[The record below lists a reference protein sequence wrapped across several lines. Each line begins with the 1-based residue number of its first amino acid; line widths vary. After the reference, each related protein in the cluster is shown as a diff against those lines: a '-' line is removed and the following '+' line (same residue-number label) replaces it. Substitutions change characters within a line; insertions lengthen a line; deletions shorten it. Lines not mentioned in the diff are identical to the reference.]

1 MQSLRYLYPQTVY
14 TSAFWSV
21 VADPTHE
28 QPTLLLTANRD
39 HVHWLRNTLPA
50 RTTGFRTVA
59 TLQGYLL
66 KTVTAAQPWRV
77 LTAYER
83 TALVRTAWQTVGG
96 PLYDRYGTNRG
107 ADSEMARILS
117 YLSSQR
123 THWSAQNDMDPSHE
137 LTRIY
142 RAYQSVL
149 AQHQVYAYDDL
160 ALHFADLDELS
171 IPEQWVVACELQ
183 HATDAQ
189 LTALRRITNV
199 VTHGVVCAWMPAGAP
214 HSQPVPEIAV
224 VDRFLAEYDPLT
236 YQESLDIPAA
246 QLIDRLAG
254 LGTAAPTIRY
264 FGMSTEKQPH
274 RVGVLTATDELQLT
288 AATARAALLADQS
301 VSIVCADT
309 TLIGPLEVALRDQ
322 GIPLPM
328 LSPPNQN
335 NPLIEASLA
344 LVRSDGGSNPDSVT
358 TIVNLLSEC
367 ESADPR
373 HHQDSDAFAK
383 RALHVTPITT
393 RMKLDQTISNQIRV
407 ALIDIGLVQLIWAS
421 PARIPGDVR
430 DFWIR
435 EWEQW
440 LTHLDGLTRLFPY
453 DQQDFV
459 RRIEALAASPQP
471 TKDIQRTSTR
481 ISICG
486 PEGAPSE
493 ADNLI
498 VIGLHEGSAPRL
510 PHGYEMVHEDWLVA
524 ALREPPA
531 ALPLRTER
539 AASRERERR
548 RVAQMVAS
556 NARSVT
562 LGFAYHGLG
571 GQPQLPTAFFSV
583 WGADHLEY
591 DDRGVLQLHRGFAP
605 TVELVAA
612 SLLPNP
618 YQAVTEQTERILV
631 QRDNH
636 FSNSQIRNY
645 LTCPRKYFYEK
656 VARVTLSEEDRD
668 DSGFALGNLMH
679 EVLCAALGNGS
690 TKNVDLREE
699 TFELFAQRWAG
710 IEHRALTI
718 LEHALAGT
726 PCDLGGGQ
734 RYSPEKSYRDT
745 LGGGL
750 TALIAEQTARAMIA
764 RWVAAENKHLK
775 TSVGRRPFLLEHE
788 FSFVI
793 DGMTITGRIDRVD
806 IVKTDKGIEYEVI
819 DYKSSQS
826 ATSAKNIL
834 SEFCPTHPSNE
845 SESTDAETVA
855 TAKNY
860 QTLLYLYANRTDAP
874 SSFAAPARMHYAYL
888 GLADTKQGMNT
899 NIYRRIDIHPTETGT
914 ATFKNGNT
922 EMLNVTAELL
932 QTIAVTT
939 LRNTM
944 IDMRH
949 TPYPIKP
956 GRHCKTCLY
965 FSICDATVDNTN
977 AEEE

>member
-1 MQSLRYLYPQTVY
+1 
-14 TSAFWSV
+14 
-21 VADPTHE
+21 
-28 QPTLLLTANRD
+28 
-39 HVHWLRNTLPA
+39 
-50 RTTGFRTVA
+50 
-59 TLQGYLL
+59 
-66 KTVTAAQPWRV
+66 V

-83 TALVRTAWQTVGG
+83 TALVRIAWQTVGG
-96 PLYDRYGTNRG
+96 QLYDRYGTNRG

-183 HATDAQ
+183 HATHAQ
-189 LTALRRITNV
+189 LTALRRITNI
-199 VTHGVVCAWMPAGAP
+199 VTHGVVSAWMPAGAAHP
-214 HSQPVPEIAV
+214 QPVPEIAV

-236 YQESLDIPAA
+236 YKESLDIPAA

-254 LGTAAPTIRY
+254 LETTAPTIRY
-264 FGMSTEKQPH
+264 FGMATEKQPH

-288 AATARAALLADQS
+288 AAAARAALLADQS

-328 LSPPNQN
+328 HSPPNQN

-344 LVRSDGGSNPDSVT
+344 LVRCDGGSNPDSVT
-358 TIVNLLSEC
+358 TIVKLLIEC

-373 HHQDSDAFAK
+373 HHQDSDAFTK

-393 RMKLDQTISNQIRV
+393 RVKFDQTISNQIRV

-440 LTHLDGLTRLFPY
+440 LTQLDGLIRLFPH

-471 TKDIQRTSTR
+471 TKDIRRTSTR
-481 ISICG
+481 INICG

-493 ADNLI
+493 AGNLI

-583 WGADHLEY
+583 WGADHLQY
-591 DDRGVLQLHRGFAP
+591 DDRGVLQLHSGFAP

-612 SLLPNP
+612 PALPNP

-699 TFELFAQRWAG
+699 TFEFFAQRWAG

-734 RYSPEKSYRDT
+734 RYSPDKSYRDT

-750 TALIAEQTARAMIA
+750 SALIAEQTARTMIT

-806 IVKTDKGIEYEVI
+806 LVIDGSRPRIEVI
-819 DYKSSQS
+819 DYKT
-826 ATSAKNIL
+826 TSAK
-834 SEFCPTHPSNE
+834 PPSGNDYLVE
-845 SESTDAETVA
+845 MGMAKFTKEKTRIDAALAPEA
-855 TAKNY
+855 TNY
-860 QTLLYLYANRTDAP
+860 QTLMYLSTALPHVDG
-874 SSFAAPARMHYAYL
+874 AYPTNAMRYVYL
-888 GLADTKQGMNT
+888 NEDHKEFGIFRRIEVVADTTMVEQFSANKPTVLSVARAEFDNVLQG
-899 NIYRRIDIHPTETGT
+899 
-914 ATFKNGNT
+914 A
-922 EMLNVTAELL
+922 
-932 QTIAVTT
+932 